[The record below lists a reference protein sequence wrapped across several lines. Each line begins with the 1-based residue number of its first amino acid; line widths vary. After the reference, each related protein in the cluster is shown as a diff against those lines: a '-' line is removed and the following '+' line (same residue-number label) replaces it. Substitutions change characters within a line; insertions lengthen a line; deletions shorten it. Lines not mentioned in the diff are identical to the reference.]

1 MAYNW
6 QGGGNPSNLEM
17 LSHGYSTRGI
27 DEFSGRDAF
36 GGHSLPGKT
45 NLGMTQQQTIDAKL
59 THAEEARKNAVKL
72 DTEVTKKVKE
82 IGDNNQLM
90 KDLYAGAQMTASLAE
105 MMTAKRRDFDRKTKK
120 FLGSALN
127 NPLTQRGLKSGLEY
141 ILGGTGEEAA
151 GEKAGELAK
160 ITADEFAGEAA
171 EATGE
176 EVAEVATQEAA
187 KTAAEVGADVAV
199 EAGAEAAG
207 EAVSEAAAESASL
220 ASEIAGP
227 VVSGITKM
235 GAGMLSGKGVG
246 RAAAGAAAGVGAS
259 AAVATIPAVG
269 PFLAPF
275 AGAAASFGADQ
286 ALGGGKGG
294 GGGGMGMRSGVARK
308 HIGLPSAVQLMK
320 GYG

>member
-45 NLGMTQQQTIDAKL
+45 NLGMTQQQTINAKL
-59 THAEEARKNAVKL
+59 SHAEEARKNAVKL

-120 FLGSALN
+120 FLGGALT

-160 ITADEFAGEAA
+160 ITADEFSEKAA

-176 EVAEVATQEAA
+176 EIAEVATQEAA
-187 KTAAEVGADVAV
+187 ETAAEVGADVAV

-207 EAVSEAAAESASL
+207 EAAAEAGAESASL

-227 VVSGITKM
+227 IVSGITKM
-235 GAGMLSGKGVG
+235 GAGMLSGKGAG
-246 RAAAGAAAGVGAS
+246 RAAAGAAAGVGTG
-259 AAVATIPAVG
+259 AAVATIPVVG

-275 AGAAASFGADQ
+275 ASAAATFGTDQ
-286 ALGGGKGG
+286 ALGGGKGS
-294 GGGGMGMRSGVARK
+294 GGGMGMRSGVARK